1 METQIIKDEI
11 LSALS
16 LENIYNVIN
25 NNLMLVLKD
34 DDMDFFREVQQFC
47 LEKEEKIG
55 GIEGHYKDDMYDWFP
70 EFGKAGYIN
79 RSNVYPH
86 RDVGKTGMMAE
97 LLRCWA
103 VDSFDP
109 QFNLSMGASVLAI
122 NPIVHHHQDRE
133 GPLKDAKD
141 LLDGK
146 KIGCICITE
155 PERGSDAVNLQTT
168 VKKEGD
174 KLIANGIKVY
184 NTNSPKAD
192 IAVFYGVYDPDD
204 SRNTMVQAVSHKDW
218 NKGFRAER
226 IGINA
231 VPRVYIGKTIF
242 EDAEIPV
249 DYILGDNGGGYT
261 NLFEGL
267 VPERIGIAAL
277 NIGQAWGAF
286 ATAMLYANLR
296 KQFGQLILLHQ
307 TVGMSVLAQY
317 HAELINS
324 TLCLIKMAEIY
335 DEKEAEGLLD
345 NPMLQQY
352 FVALASQL
360 KYKSAKLFH
369 ELTYECMHA
378 MGGSGVIDNT
388 RMPQFHGSSTIA
400 EVVGG
405 TRNIQWLIGSRAIR
419 TVFKMS
425 T

>member
-1 METQIIKDEI
+1 MKTQIINDEI

-55 GIEGHYKDDMYDWFP
+55 GLDGHYKDDMYDWFP

-86 RDVGKTGMMAE
+86 RDIEKTGMMAE
-97 LLRCWA
+97 FLRCWA

-122 NPIVHHHQDRE
+122 NPIIAHHQDRE
-133 GPLKDAKD
+133 GPLKDAAD

-168 VKKEGD
+168 VRKEGD
-174 KLIANGIKVY
+174 KIIANGIKCY

-204 SRNTMVQAVSHKDW
+204 SRGTMVQAISHKDW

-226 IGINA
+226 IGIPA
-231 VPRVYIGKTIF
+231 VPRVYIGKTIY
-242 EDAEIPV
+242 EDAEVPV
-249 DYILGDNGGGYT
+249 DYILGDNGEGYT

-277 NIGQAWGAF
+277 NIGQCWGAF

-307 TVGMSVLAQY
+307 AVGMSVLAKY
-317 HAELINS
+317 HAELVNS

-335 DEKEAEGLLD
+335 DEKKEEGMLD
-345 NPMLQQY
+345 NPMIQQY
-352 FVALASQL
+352 FTALGSQL
-360 KYKSAKLFH
+360 KYKTSKLYH
-369 ELTYECMHA
+369 DLTYECMHA
-378 MGGSGVIDNT
+378 MGGPGVIDNT
-388 RMPQFHGSSTIA
+388 RMPQFQGVSEIA
-400 EVVGG
+400 EVIGG
-405 TRNIQWLIGSRAIR
+405 TRNIQWYLGSRAIR
-419 TVFKMS
+419 TIFKMS